1 MSASVLPSIEQVN
14 AMTRPEELLEATS
27 VLFESTRALTAR
39 LFAKR
44 PFASYEALI
53 DAAHSILAA
62 ATGTDALSDDE
73 KIDILNAHPRIG
85 APTASLSAL
94 SKREQG
100 VPAVVGTTVNA
111 SGCGGAASPAIDE
124 RTLAELAQLNVAY
137 EAKYGFKFVIF
148 VNGRTRAALLPEF
161 RQRLASSTR
170 EAEVATGMR
179 AMLDIARDRLSKL
192 QSSAGARSPSVQ
204 PSRL

>member
-148 VNGRTRAALLPEF
+148 
-161 RQRLASSTR
+161 RLASSTR